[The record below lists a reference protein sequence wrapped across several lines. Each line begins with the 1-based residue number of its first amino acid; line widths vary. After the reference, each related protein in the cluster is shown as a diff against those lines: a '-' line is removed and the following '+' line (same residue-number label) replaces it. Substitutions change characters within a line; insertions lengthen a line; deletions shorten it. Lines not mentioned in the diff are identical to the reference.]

1 MTTQWEFSADRVADL
16 IPDIERITEQAA
28 DQGRDYRITFH
39 RNGAQVAAVVTVYD
53 KTERNDV

>member
-1 MTTQWEFSADRVADL
+1 MTTQYEFSADSMSDL
-16 IPDIERITEQAA
+16 MPDIERITEQAA

-53 KTERNDV
+53 KTESNDA